1 MKYLAMIQARCG
13 SSRLPNKVLK
23 ELCNKPMLQQ
33 MIERVQ
39 RSKYTDEVMVVTT
52 DLREDE
58 EIIDLCS
65 KIKVRVGTGS
75 QNDVLDRFYQN
86 AKPLKPEYV
95 IRLTAD

>member
-75 QNDVLDRFYQN
+75 QNYVLDRF
-86 AKPLKPEYV
+86 
-95 IRLTAD
+95 